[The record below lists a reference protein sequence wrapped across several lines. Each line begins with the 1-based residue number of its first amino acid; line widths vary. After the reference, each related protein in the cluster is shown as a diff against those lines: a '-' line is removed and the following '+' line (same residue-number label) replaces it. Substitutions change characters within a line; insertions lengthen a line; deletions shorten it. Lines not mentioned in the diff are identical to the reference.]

1 MIMSTNKR
9 IKETFEKLGKD
20 LIISKQGCDTKKMLE
35 NIKNK
40 VEIKKIVA
48 EIIDTLTVSSIM
60 VDAWWMDLSDEQEQ
74 EVYNKLEEIITR
86 RIGKMKI

>member
-1 MIMSTNKR
+1 MSTNKR

>member
-1 MIMSTNKR
+1 MN
-9 IKETFEKLGKD
+9 E
-20 LIISKQGCDTKKMLE
+20 QGCDTKKMLE

-40 VEIKKIVA
+40 VEIKKIVG

-60 VDAWWMDLSDEQEQ
+60 VDAWWMDLTDEQEQ